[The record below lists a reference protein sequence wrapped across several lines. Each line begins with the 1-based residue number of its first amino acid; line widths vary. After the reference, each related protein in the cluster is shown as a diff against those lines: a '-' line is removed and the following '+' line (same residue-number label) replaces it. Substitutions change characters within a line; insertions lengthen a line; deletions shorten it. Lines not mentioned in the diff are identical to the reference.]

1 MDYHLQVNKNK
12 LLINFKTEME
22 ILLIK
27 VNLFIIGRN
36 FKKDTMN
43 IVFLP
48 ANENH
53 TTVFKYF
60 IDTVEENSEIYISN
74 RTFRRIWKMYLP
86 EIKFLTPRSDLCHIC
101 KEHRFNASYWMP
113 EEKEIKIRE
122 WNDHILWATKEHEYY
137 RYINNNFFIY

>member
-74 RTFRRIWKMYLP
+74 RTFRRI
-86 EIKFLTPRSDLCHIC
+86 
-101 KEHRFNASYWMP
+101 
-113 EEKEIKIRE
+113 
-122 WNDHILWATKEHEYY
+122 
-137 RYINNNFFIY
+137 